1 MENIPEAG
9 TPEEGSL
16 KFFTAGLRGQAAALC
31 AKDTEGGGR
40 GNYQADF

>member
-1 MENIPEAG
+1 MENIP
-9 TPEEGSL
+9 PEEGSL
-16 KFFTAGLRGQAAALC
+16 KLFTAGLWGKAAALC